1 MADDKPKRTISGPG
15 AADFL
20 SSGGGEDRP
29 GTSPTKGMGNTR
41 DGSDITDPGNLEPRT
56 APDTDDETPPKA

>member
-1 MADDKPKRTISGPG
+1 MADSKRTISGPG
-15 AADFL
+15 ASDFIA
-20 SSGGGEDRP
+20 SGGGEDLP

-41 DGSDITDPGNLEPRT
+41 DDSPIADPKHLEPKT